1 MLNLRINAQ
10 RLWDTIME
18 TAEFG
23 KTPKGGIKR
32 LTVSDL
38 DKKVRDWF
46 VAKCKEA
53 GCTVTVDEMGNIFA
67 LRPGRDNSLPPIACG
82 SHLDTQPTGGKFD
95 GVLGVLAGLEVVR
108 TLNDAGIETNAPI
121 MVANWTN
128 EEGSR
133 FAPAMLASGV
143 YAGAITL
150 EDAYQLADKDGLKF
164 GEELERIGYKGKEKV
179 GAQKFGAFFEL
190 HIEQGPI
197 LEAEGR
203 TIGVVTDGQGQR
215 WYDCRVVGRESHA
228 GTTPMPL
235 RRDALAAAAKVILAV
250 QEIALS
256 KAPNGVGTV
265 GVLDIAEPSRNVIPG
280 TVTFTAEFRHPD
292 DATLDEMDQ
301 ALRAAAARAAEEQQ
315 VEIEI
320 EAIWHYPAV
329 KFDEGCVAAVRNAT
343 EAMGYG
349 YREIISGA
357 GHDACYVNR
366 VAPTSMIF
374 IPCENGISHNEI
386 ENAEFD
392 HCAAGANVLLHAML
406 SKANA

>member
-1 MLNLRINAQ
+1 MLNLQIDAQ
-10 RLWDTIME
+10 RLWDALME

-32 LTVSDL
+32 LTVTDL

-46 VAKCKEA
+46 VARCKEA

-67 LRPGRDNSLPPIACG
+67 MRPGKDNSLPPIACG

-95 GVLGVLAGLEVVR
+95 GVLGVLAGLEVIR
-108 TLNDAGIETNAPI
+108 TLNDAGIETNAPV
-121 MVANWTN
+121 MVVNWTN

-133 FAPAMLASGV
+133 FSPAMLASGV
-143 YAGAITL
+143 YCGAIGL
-150 EDAYQLADKDGLKF
+150 EEAYALTDKDGLRF
-164 GEELERIGYKGKEKV
+164 GDELERIGYKGTEKV
-179 GAQKFGAFFEL
+179 GAQRFGAFFEL

-197 LEAEGR
+197 LEAEDKV
-203 TIGVVTDGQGQR
+203 IGVVTDGQGQR
-215 WYDCRVVGRESHA
+215 WYDCTVVGRESHA

-235 RRDALAAAAKVILAV
+235 RRDALAAAARIILAV
-250 QEIALS
+250 QEIARS
-256 KAPNGVGTV
+256 KAPHGVGTV

-292 DATLDEMDQ
+292 DAILDEMDVLLREAAQ
-301 ALRAAAARAAEEQQ
+301 RAAAEES
-315 VEIEI
+315 VEIDIRE
-320 EAIWHYPAV
+320 IWHYPAV
-329 KFDEGCVAAVRNAT
+329 KFDRGCVDAVRRAT
-343 EAMGYG
+343 EQMGYS
-349 YREIISGA
+349 YREIVSGA

-374 IPCENGISHNEI
+374 IPCKDGISHNEI
-386 ENAEFD
+386 ESAEFG
-392 HCAAGANVLLHAML
+392 HCAAGANVLLHAIL